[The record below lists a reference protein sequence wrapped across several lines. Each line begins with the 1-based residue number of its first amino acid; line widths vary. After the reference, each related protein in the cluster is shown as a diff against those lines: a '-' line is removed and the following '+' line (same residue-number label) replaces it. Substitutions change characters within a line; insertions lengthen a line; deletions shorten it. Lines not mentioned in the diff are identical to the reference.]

1 MLRFYRQ
8 FVSDDLY
15 SFEIT
20 IKESNLFIKTCK
32 DLKAV
37 AFETLYKIRK
47 ELESYILKS
56 KEFLVSL
63 SPIKCDKN
71 APQIVR
77 KMIKTSS
84 EVGVGPM
91 ACVAGAISEEVGKV
105 LLKYCSECIVENGG
119 DIFLK
124 ANKEVVLGLYAGK
137 YNPLNNISIILKQS
151 DKPYGV
157 CTSSAKIGPSLSF
170 GESDVSLIISH
181 DAYFSD
187 CLASACGNIIKND
200 KDIEKA
206 IDFARKFT
214 QTVGCCFVCNN
225 KIAFWGDFELGG
237 NF

>member
-8 FVSDDLY
+8 LVSDDLY
-15 SFEIT
+15 SFEIS

-32 DLKAV
+32 DLKTV
-37 AFETLYKIRK
+37 AFEALYKIRK
-47 ELESYILKS
+47 DLEDYILKS

-63 SPIKCDKN
+63 SPIKQDKY
-71 APQIVR
+71 ASFVVK

-84 EVGVGPM
+84 EIGVGPM

-105 LLKYCSECIVENGG
+105 LLRFCNECIVENGG

-124 ANKEVVLGLYAGK
+124 LNKDATLGLYVGK
-137 YNPLNNISIILKQS
+137 DNPFNRLNLILRQS
-151 DKPYGV
+151 DKPYGI

-170 GESDVSLIISH
+170 GTSDASLIISH
-181 DAYFSD
+181 NAYFSD

-206 IDFARKFT
+206 IDFARKFS
-214 QTVGCCFVCNN
+214 QTIGCCFVCDS

-237 NF
+237 

>member
-8 FVSDDLY
+8 LVSDDLY
-15 SFEIT
+15 SFEIS

-32 DLKAV
+32 DLKTV
-37 AFETLYKIRK
+37 AFEALYKIRK
-47 ELESYILKS
+47 DLENYILKS

-63 SPIKCDKN
+63 SPIKQDKN
-71 APQIVR
+71 APNIVK

-91 ACVAGAISEEVGKV
+91 ACVAGAVSEEVGKI
-105 LLKYCSECIVENGG
+105 LLKFCDECIVENGG

-124 ANKEVVLGLYAGK
+124 LNKDATLGLYVGK
-137 YNPLNNISIILKQS
+137 DNPLNNLNLILRQS
-151 DKPYGV
+151 DKPYGI
-157 CTSSAKIGPSLSF
+157 CTSSAKIGPSLSL
-170 GESDVSLIISH
+170 GTSDASLIISH
-181 DAYFSD
+181 NAYFSD

-206 IDFARKFT
+206 VDFARTFH
-214 QTVGCCFVCNN
+214 QTIGCCFVCEN

-237 NF
+237 